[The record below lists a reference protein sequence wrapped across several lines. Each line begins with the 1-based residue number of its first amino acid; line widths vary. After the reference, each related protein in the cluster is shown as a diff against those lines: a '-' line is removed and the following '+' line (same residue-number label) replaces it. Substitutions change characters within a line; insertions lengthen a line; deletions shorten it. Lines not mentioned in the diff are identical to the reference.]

1 MAKVL
6 KGDFSRR
13 SKAAQAKP
21 SGDRPVPSYQ
31 LKISLVF
38 SDPLIWRRLRV
49 PGSMTLAGLHRTIQ
63 ACMNWSDS
71 ETHQFLV
78 GKIFYSPG
86 FGIKSEDLMQRQ
98 SKYDEAQFELHQLEE
113 SMRFI
118 FTYLYDG
125 GEGWELEITL
135 EEVLEQGATA
145 DHPVLLDGEYGCP
158 PEDVGDIHQYLALLY
173 ALEQSGTDPSEIK
186 LEVPGEDDFYPH
198 LFDVEAINDSLKK
211 IV

>member
-13 SKAAQAKP
+13 QKAAQAKP
-21 SGDRPVPSYQ
+21 PGDRPVPSYQ

-86 FGIKSEDLMQRQ
+86 FGIEDMVRKPEYDE
-98 SKYDEAQFELHQLEE
+98 SKYELHQIEE

-135 EEVLEQGATA
+135 EEVLEQGTTA
-145 DHPVLLDGEYGCP
+145 DHPVLIDGEYGCP

-173 ALEQSGTDPSEIK
+173 ALEQSITDVSEIK
-186 LEVPGEDDFYPH
+186 LEFPGEDDFFPH
-198 LFDVEAINDSLKK
+198 LFDVEAINDRLKK